1 MVQYTMYKRH
11 EQINFTPMK
20 LYTMYKRHEQNN
32 FTPMVCIPC
41 IQKQDTTTLRDINNN
56 NSNNRGIKRILR
68 TNVLIIKFMSV
79 SLLID
84 YKVIANNEYNYFYFN
99 FISD

>member
-1 MVQYTMYKRH
+1 
-11 EQINFTPMK
+11 
-20 LYTMYKRHEQNN
+20 
-32 FTPMVCIPC
+32 MVCIPG
-41 IQKQDTTTLRDINNN
+41 IQNQDTTTLRDINSN